1 MSTLNLKKN
10 VQIVHWSKD
19 LLCAQIPNSEL
30 GMLIHEQSQI
40 AIETTYSYQARLYIS
55 SQLTEALLCFV
66 LHFGKH
72 WDELERYETNLR
84 GYFQRQGFS
93 CIEGEPHR
101 GQLSIKNC
109 NITLTNCYPDC
120 THDAYCIQEMNQ
132 LERFKLEI
140 CQSFGVTRISLRDIK
155 RQRVP
160 V

>member
-19 LLCAQIPNSEL
+19 LLCAKIPNLALETPV
-30 GMLIHEQSQI
+30 HRQTQI
-40 AIETTYSYQARLYIS
+40 AIETTYSYQACLYIS

-72 WDELERYETNLR
+72 WDELERHGTNLR
-84 GYFQRQGFS
+84 EHFRRQGFS

-101 GQLSIKNC
+101 GQMSIKNY

-120 THDAYCIQEMNQ
+120 IHDAYCIREMNQ
-132 LERFKLEI
+132 LKLFKSEI
-140 CQSFGVTRISLRDIK
+140 CQSLGGTHISFRDIK
-155 RQRVP
+155 RIRGY
-160 V
+160 